1 MSLAEILEELPA
13 FSIAERQLL
22 VRRAMELDEPEL
34 SKEDEEI
41 IRARLADHKADPS
54 SAVSLESMKA
64 AVRSGY
70 RQ

>member
-22 VRRAMELDEPEL
+22 VLRAIELDEPGL
-34 SKEDEEI
+34 STEDEELVKL
-41 IRARLADHKADPS
+41 RLAAQADDPS
-54 SAVSLESMKA
+54 TAVSFHSMKA
-64 AVRSGY
+64 AVRSAL

>member
-22 VRRAMELDEPEL
+22 VRRAMELDEPGL

-41 IRARLADHKADPS
+41 IRVPRSRSELG
-54 SAVSLESMKA
+54 SLW
-64 AVRSGY
+64 RI
-70 RQ
+70 